1 MAAGIILIT
10 MPEAADDELRKLA
23 AWFRD
28 EDDLR
33 GRIRAQDAP
42 ARPGEMGGALEAI
55 TVIATSG
62 TATALCRSLFDWLA
76 RRREARKVSLK
87 LTMGE
92 DKLELECGSGDDSA
106 EVLAALQKFLDQ
118 ES

>member
-1 MAAGIILIT
+1 MADGTIAIT
-10 MPEAADDELRKLA
+10 MPGASDDELRKLA

-33 GRIRAQDAP
+33 GRVRAQDAP
-42 ARPGEMGGALEAI
+42 AGPGEMGGALDAI

-62 TATALCRSLFDWLA
+62 TATAFCRSLFDWLT
-76 RRREARKVSLK
+76 RLRDARKVSLK
-87 LTMGE
+87 LTRGKE
-92 DKLELECGSGDDSA
+92 TLELECGSGDDSA
-106 EVLAALQKFLDQ
+106 QVLAAVRNFLER

>member
-1 MAAGIILIT
+1 MASGTVLIT
-10 MPEAADDELRKLA
+10 MPGGADDELRKLA

-33 GRIRAQDAP
+33 GQVRAQDVP

-62 TATALCRSLFDWLA
+62 TATTLCRSLFDWLA
-76 RRREARKVSLK
+76 RHREARKVSLK
-87 LTMGE
+87 LTRGE
-92 DKLELECGSGDDSA
+92 DTLELECGSGDDSA
-106 EVLAALQKFLDQ
+106 QVLAAVRNFLDQ